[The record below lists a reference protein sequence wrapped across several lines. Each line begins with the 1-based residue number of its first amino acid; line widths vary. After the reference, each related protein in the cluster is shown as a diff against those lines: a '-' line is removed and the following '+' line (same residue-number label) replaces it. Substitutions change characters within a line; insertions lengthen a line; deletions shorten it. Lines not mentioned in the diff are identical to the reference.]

1 VVISVERDGR
11 VSKKYTMAGIL
22 QRLTS
27 ICSRFAH
34 DIAMHSADL
43 AVMLTSVEHDGAI
56 SQKYTTAVFSKRSDG
71 RFHAVLEACSCTV
84 LTWLLC

>member
-1 VVISVERDGR
+1 
-11 VSKKYTMAGIL
+11 
-22 QRLTS
+22 
-27 ICSRFAH
+27 
-34 DIAMHSADL
+34 MHSADL

-56 SQKYTTAVFSKRSDG
+56 SQKHTIAVFSKRSDG